1 MLFDLWYNHVMK
13 FEALGARNL
22 SMHPAEGSLNS
33 TNKKL
38 STETVNNSKIVESIS
53 AENEKKEILNNR
65 IDELKNNI
73 INTLSG
79 NKEQNLENITE
90 IKKGVDFVF
99 EQNPELAK
107 IGNLV
112 EYSEYLNTI
121 FPDSKIKEILYHG
134 SKEKIENLK
143 PRAKKFGDI
152 GLFSTKN
159 LNLAKSYGGITN
171 PLIVNMISPKIIT
184 NATPNTETLPTDF
197 DGYINTMSDE
207 VVVFQPNQIYVL
219 GTEKDVENFKNFVE
233 KDKTI

>member
-1 MLFDLWYNHVMK
+1 MK

-22 SMHPAEGSLNS
+22 SIHPDEGGVDNS
-33 TNKKL
+33 TQKVN
-38 STETVNNSKIVESIS
+38 TETINNSTKAENIS
-53 AENEKKEILNNR
+53 VENEKKEILNNQ

-79 NKEQNLENITE
+79 HKGQNLENITE

-143 PRAKKFGDI
+143 PRSKKFGDI

-184 NATPNTETLPTDF
+184 NATPNTEAVPTDF

-207 VVVFQPNQIYVL
+207 VVAFQPDQIHVL
-219 GTEKDVENFKNFVE
+219 GTEKDIESFKNFVA